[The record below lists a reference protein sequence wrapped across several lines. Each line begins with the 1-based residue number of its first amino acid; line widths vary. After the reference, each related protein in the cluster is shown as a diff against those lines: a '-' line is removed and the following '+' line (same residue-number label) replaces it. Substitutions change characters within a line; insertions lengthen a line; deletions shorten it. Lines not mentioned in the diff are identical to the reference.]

1 MQGQCTDLS
10 ERLLQQCRAGTSG
23 SKVFTLALLGSTL
36 SEDSVGQTPEAI
48 EARRQLW
55 TTDVVAGLLL
65 RSHVEQLCADRPAA
79 QRPLPGQLQAALTSD
94 AVPGVAGM
102 LRLQHNEASF
112 TALYAHFLLWARE
125 AVAGGGRS
133 CLQKHEA
140 AGCNSRGLEGR
151 WALQALAAGAGN
163 GLACAATPW
172 VGAALRTPYCKQ
184 LVYENM
190 LQASSSVTKL
200 NGASDKDGGS
210 IRPVTERLHA
220 LTACSRW
227 PACVAC

>member
-1 MQGQCTDLS
+1 M
-10 ERLLQQCRAGTSG
+10 GTSG

-79 QRPLPGQLQAALTSD
+79 QRPLPGQLQAALASD

-125 AVAGGGRS
+125 AVAAGGQS
-133 CLQKHEA
+133 CPHLHSA
-140 AGCNSRGLEGR
+140 ASCSSNL
-151 WALQALAAGAGN
+151 L
-163 GLACAATPW
+163 
-172 VGAALRTPYCKQ
+172 VGACVSICGGMLPEHLQQAPGRVLHAQLHSVLGQHCTHRT
-184 LVYENM
+184 
-190 LQASSSVTKL
+190 ASSLCTRTSCK
-200 NGASDKDGGS
+200 
-210 IRPVTERLHA
+210 
-220 LTACSRW
+220 
-227 PACVAC
+227 PACPSHNQGGP